1 VWTRHPSGTPGIDS
15 ASLRANTRPV
25 ERTKNGCYFNAT
37 KGTGAELM
45 TTTNAKL
52 KLFADEIGW
61 LSDTG
66 LRKSYSQRQ
75 NQKRRTR
82 TANCDP

>member
-1 VWTRHPSGTPGIDS
+1 
-15 ASLRANTRPV
+15 
-25 ERTKNGCYFNAT
+25 
-37 KGTGAELM
+37 M

-52 KLFADEIGW
+52 KCSRMKSSW
-61 LSDTG
+61 LSDTR

-82 TANCDP
+82 TANCDPSNPSAGCSSRCHQSVIHSVAPPMHRTNKPPESGRLQS

>member
-1 VWTRHPSGTPGIDS
+1 
-15 ASLRANTRPV
+15 
-25 ERTKNGCYFNAT
+25 
-37 KGTGAELM
+37 M
-45 TTTNAKL
+45 TTANAKL

-61 LSDTG
+61 LSDTR